1 MCGIFGH
8 YTYDAPRARGRL
20 VAVLVNGLKRLEYRG
35 YDSAGLAVEG
45 AGRASSVVFKSP
57 GKVVN
62 LEELI
67 EQDFARASGCGA
79 EEVVE
84 AHVGIAHTRWAT
96 HGVPSVANSH
106 PHTSGPADA
115 FLVVHNGVITNYR
128 TLRELLGKSGMS
140 FVSETDTE
148 VVPKL
153 AEYLYGRLGAGT
165 TFPELIQAVARELEG
180 AYALVFKS
188 KHFPGE
194 LVACKKGSPLIL
206 GVKKGADGGEGAG
219 SPMTPFSS
227 LELREGREFFL
238 SSDASA
244 IVEHTRDCL
253 VLNDDEMVHLN
264 EGRYEIFNFIR
275 DGGLV
280 TVSKAL
286 EQLEME
292 VEQIMKGDFD
302 HFMQK
307 EIFEQPDSLLQTMQG
322 RLLISSGGNGQKENG
337 LKERDAERKYVSINS
352 GELSAEPAQPRDR
365 TYKVFLGG
373 LNDRIKELKKSRR
386 IIFVACGTSYHSCLA
401 ARQVV
406 EELTEIPVSLE
417 LASDLMDRG
426 APLFRDD
433 TCIFL
438 SQSGETADTLRALEY
453 AKDSGALCVGVT
465 NTVGSSISR
474 ITHCGVH
481 INAGCEIGV
490 ASTKAYTSQVVV
502 LVMIALAMS
511 EDSKSKSA
519 TRQAIMHDLT
529 RLPLLIKALLRQDGT
544 IRDLA
549 AELKEKQSLLIFGRG
564 YNFATAMETALKVK
578 EVALMHSEG
587 LNAGEMKH
595 GPLALVDETLP
606 IIVVA
611 TRDTTRTKMYSTIQQ
626 LRARK
631 GRLIALVNDDDD
643 EIVQYLDTNLKV
655 VKVPPISDCLNP
667 VVNIVPMQLLSYH
680 LAVLRGH
687 NVDQPRNLAKS
698 VTVE

>member
-1 MCGIFGH
+1 MCGIIAYIGN
-8 YTYDAPRARGRL
+8 RA
-20 VAVLVNGLKRLEYRG
+20 VATQVLIKGLKRLEYRG

-438 SQSGETADTLRALEY
+438 SQSGENE
-453 AKDSGALCVGVT
+453 
-465 NTVGSSISR
+465 
-474 ITHCGVH
+474 
-481 INAGCEIGV
+481 
-490 ASTKAYTSQVVV
+490 ASTLGVQGGAPR
-502 LVMIALAMS
+502 
-511 EDSKSKSA
+511 D
-519 TRQAIMHDLT
+519 RLT
-529 RLPLLIKALLRQDGT
+529 MGA
-544 IRDLA
+544 
-549 AELKEKQSLLIFGRG
+549 SF
-564 YNFATAMETALKVK
+564 
-578 EVALMHSEG
+578 
-587 LNAGEMKH
+587 
-595 GPLALVDETLP
+595 
-606 IIVVA
+606 
-611 TRDTTRTKMYSTIQQ
+611 
-626 LRARK
+626 
-631 GRLIALVNDDDD
+631 
-643 EIVQYLDTNLKV
+643 
-655 VKVPPISDCLNP
+655 
-667 VVNIVPMQLLSYH
+667 
-680 LAVLRGH
+680 
-687 NVDQPRNLAKS
+687 
-698 VTVE
+698 

>member
-1 MCGIFGH
+1 M
-8 YTYDAPRARGRL
+8 
-20 VAVLVNGLKRLEYRG
+20 
-35 YDSAGLAVEG
+35 
-45 AGRASSVVFKSP
+45 
-57 GKVVN
+57 
-62 LEELI
+62 
-67 EQDFARASGCGA
+67 
-79 EEVVE
+79 
-84 AHVGIAHTRWAT
+84 
-96 HGVPSVANSH
+96 
-106 PHTSGPADA
+106 
-115 FLVVHNGVITNYR
+115 
-128 TLRELLGKSGMS
+128 
-140 FVSETDTE
+140 
-148 VVPKL
+148 
-153 AEYLYGRLGAGT
+153 
-165 TFPELIQAVARELEG
+165 
-180 AYALVFKS
+180 
-188 KHFPGE
+188 
-194 LVACKKGSPLIL
+194 
-206 GVKKGADGGEGAG
+206 
-219 SPMTPFSS
+219 
-227 LELREGREFFL
+227 
-238 SSDASA
+238 
-244 IVEHTRDCL
+244 
-253 VLNDDEMVHLN
+253 
-264 EGRYEIFNFIR
+264 
-275 DGGLV
+275 
-280 TVSKAL
+280 
-286 EQLEME
+286 
-292 VEQIMKGDFD
+292 
-302 HFMQK
+302 
-307 EIFEQPDSLLQTMQG
+307 
-322 RLLISSGGNGQKENG
+322 
-337 LKERDAERKYVSINS
+337 
-352 GELSAEPAQPRDR
+352 
-365 TYKVFLGG
+365 
-373 LNDRIKELKKSRR
+373 
-386 IIFVACGTSYHSCLA
+386 ACGTSYHSCLA

-529 RLPLLIKALLRQDGT
+529 RLPLLIKALLRQDGA

-626 LRARK
+626 LRARQ